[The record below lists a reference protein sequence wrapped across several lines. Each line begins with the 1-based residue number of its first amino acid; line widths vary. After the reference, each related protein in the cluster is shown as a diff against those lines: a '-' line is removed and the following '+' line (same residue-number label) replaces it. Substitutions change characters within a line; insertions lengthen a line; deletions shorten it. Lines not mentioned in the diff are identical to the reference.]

1 MVTSA
6 GVLKGVPD
14 RWHKYRVVEAG
25 HLLGTSEPEDPDRA
39 ERPSRAGAREAAF
52 TDRRPASSV
61 RRATLFVPALPAQNG
76 DDPQLFGLNAAQMNL
91 AAALEEA
98 ELPGGQAALL
108 AALRHISE
116 AQGMSAVA
124 ARAGIPRESLYRA
137 LSPKG
142 NPTIKTF
149 LAVVRG
155 AGLHLEVS
163 REPAH
168 A

>member
-1 MVTSA
+1 MNAPRDVSHDEA
-6 GVLKGVPD
+6 VVAMLK
-14 RWHKYRVVEAG
+14 A
-25 HLLGTSEPEDPDRA
+25 DPDFA
-39 ERPSRAGAREAAF
+39 NEY
-52 TDRRPASSV
+52 
-61 RRATLFVPALPAQNG
+61 
-76 DDPQLFGLNAAQMNL
+76 L

-98 ELPGGQAALL
+98 GLPGGQVALL
-108 AALRHISE
+108 AALRHIAE

-155 AGLHLEVS
+155 AGLHLDVS
-163 REPAH
+163 RESA
-168 A
+168 AA

>member
-1 MVTSA
+1 MNAPRDVSHDDTVVTM
-6 GVLKGVPD
+6 LK
-14 RWHKYRVVEAG
+14 A
-25 HLLGTSEPEDPDRA
+25 DPDFA
-39 ERPSRAGAREAAF
+39 NEY
-52 TDRRPASSV
+52 
-61 RRATLFVPALPAQNG
+61 
-76 DDPQLFGLNAAQMNL
+76 L

-108 AALRHISE
+108 AALRHIAE
-116 AQGMSAVA
+116 AQGMSDVA

-155 AGLHLEVS
+155 TGLHLEVS

>member
-1 MVTSA
+1 MKAPRDVSHDEIVI
-6 GVLKGVPD
+6 GMLK
-14 RWHKYRVVEAG
+14 A
-25 HLLGTSEPEDPDRA
+25 DPDFA
-39 ERPSRAGAREAAF
+39 NEYL
-52 TDRRPASSV
+52 
-61 RRATLFVPALPAQNG
+61 AT
-76 DDPQLFGLNAAQMNL
+76 
-91 AAALEEA
+91 ALEEA
-98 ELPGGQAALL
+98 DLPGGQTALL
-108 AALRHISE
+108 AALRHIAE

-163 REPAH
+163 REPLTA
-168 A
+168 